1 MTPRT
6 DRVMTTPRE
15 ESQARDILTEL
26 QGPDGALAINTGQ
39 HTAPLPHE
47 LAALVERIIGA
58 VARGQTV
65 TVGTVPAEM
74 TTSSAA
80 ALLGISRPTLM
91 RMIQEGSIPAHRVG
105 SHHRLRSQDVF
116 ATLRSRRE
124 REREALAALLDLEDG
139 D

>member
-1 MTPRT
+1 MAPRT

-15 ESQARDILTEL
+15 ESQARDVLTEL
-26 QGPDGALAINTGQ
+26 QGPDGALAINTGH
-39 HTAPLPHE
+39 HTSPLPRE
-47 LAALVERIIGA
+47 LAALIERVLSA

-91 RMIQEGSIPAHRVG
+91 KMIHEEAIPAHRVG
-105 SHHRLRSQDVF
+105 SHHRLLSQDVF
-116 ATLRSRRE
+116 AALRARRE
-124 REREALAALLDLEDG
+124 RERDAFAALLDLDDG